1 MNDSILKRFNEWNDR
16 IRIARH
22 DWDTAEKEYHNICY
36 ESRQLRGNN
45 CSSGRGRTGK
55 VRKGVLLLKDDD
67 LDVDADTRQKFRE
80 KELLKI
86 SLNRSLTQA
95 LWSST
100 ATIIVRATN
109 DGFISSIKQWTI
121 TNIKQTEQRNSNS
134 NVVVNNNSNDDND
147 NNEITKTKLMIN
159 QWDAI
164 TENIDT
170 IAESIAIDVQKRQN
184 NDKIKVRKLDR
195 LQETRKHFNNCT
207 GNKRRKLSPH
217 QPPSS
222 TTTTTT
228 TTAVRTTKTPLYR
241 RSRKEVGALH
251 ARNECLAAMELHE
264 AMRTVLS
271 TLKIQQSNLLICRA
285 VNRAIGSCC
294 ERLRSQQYRRR
305 RRLRRRIVRQQQQ
318 LRILAAADVAAAG
331 RNNENENENN
341 DNNEDN
347 NINNGENENNAIDVV
362 DNDNNNNNL
371 DENEETNSSGNDNAD
386 SNGDNDN
393 NNDNDDDDD
402 DDDAEKEQQK
412 IDEEWNRTVEAV
424 KVDSVYQW
432 YRKNVGLLPV

>member
-1 MNDSILKRFNEWNDR
+1 MNDNILKRFNEWNDR
-16 IRIARH
+16 IRIARQ
-22 DWDTAEKEYHNICY
+22 DWDTAEKEYHNICD

-45 CSSGRGRTGK
+45 SSSGRGRGRSGRSTGK
-55 VRKGVLLLKDDD
+55 IRKGGLLLKDDD
-67 LDVDADTRQKFRE
+67 VDVDTRQKFRE

-86 SLNRSLTQA
+86 SLNTSLTQE

-109 DGFISSIKQWTI
+109 DGFISSIKQWTR
-121 TNIKQTEQRNSNS
+121 TNIKQTEQRTS
-134 NVVVNNNSNDDND
+134 NVVVNVTNNSNDNND

-164 TENIDT
+164 TETIDT

-207 GNKRRKLSPH
+207 GNKRRKLLPQH

-222 TTTTTT
+222 TT
-228 TTAVRTTKTPLYR
+228 ARRTTKTPLYR
-241 RSRKEVGALH
+241 RSRKEVGAIH

-285 VNRAIGSCC
+285 VNRAIRSCC

-305 RRLRRRIVRQQQQ
+305 RRLRRRIVRQQQ
-318 LRILAAADVAAAG
+318 LVRILAADVAAAG
-331 RNNENENENN
+331 RNNENENENENENN

-362 DNDNNNNNL
+362 DNNNNNNI
-371 DENEETNSSGNDNAD
+371 DENEETNSSGSDNAD
-386 SNGDNDN
+386 SNGDGD
-393 NNDNDDDDD
+393 NDNDN

-412 IDEEWNRTVEAV
+412 IDEEWNRKVEAA
-424 KVDSVYQW
+424 KVDTVYQW

>member
-1 MNDSILKRFNEWNDR
+1 MNDTILKRFNEWNDR
-16 IRIARH
+16 IRIARQ
-22 DWDTAEKEYHNICY
+22 DWDKAEKEYHNICY
-36 ESRQLRGNN
+36 ELRQLRGNN
-45 CSSGRGRTGK
+45 SSSGRGRGRSGRCTGK
-55 VRKGVLLLKDDD
+55 IRKGVLLLKDV
-67 LDVDADTRQKFRE
+67 DVDVDTRQKFRE

-86 SLNRSLTQA
+86 SLNRSLTQE

-121 TNIKQTEQRNSNS
+121 TNIEQTEQRNSN
-134 NVVVNNNSNDDND
+134 VVVNSNNNDKND
-147 NNEITKTKLMIN
+147 SNEITITKLMIN

-164 TENIDT
+164 TEKIDT

-195 LQETRKHFNNCT
+195 LQETRKHFNNCV
-207 GNKRRKLSPH
+207 GNKRRKLLPQ
-217 QPPSS
+217 QPPLSS

-228 TTAVRTTKTPLYR
+228 TTARRTTKTPLYR

-305 RRLRRRIVRQQQQ
+305 RRLRRRIVRQQQ
-318 LRILAAADVAAAG
+318 LVRILAADVAAAG
-331 RNNENENENN
+331 RNNENENENENENN

-347 NINNGENENNAIDVV
+347 NINNGENANNDIDIV
-362 DNDNNNNNL
+362 DNNNNNNI
-371 DENEETNSSGNDNAD
+371 DENEGTNSSGNDNAD
-386 SNGDNDN
+386 SNGDGD
-393 NNDNDDDDD
+393 NDNDNDNE
-402 DDDAEKEQQK
+402 AEKEQQK
-412 IDEEWNRTVEAV
+412 IDEEWNRKVEAA